1 MLLFQTISQ
10 TWFYFRKVEISSLD
24 KIKMRKLL
32 FLLFP
37 HICFSES
44 CTQLKQ
50 TLGLSSSN
58 PPENLRECNT
68 EEGAEGIQEV
78 IASNCTCKPDFKK
91 CRLSLIEESRINL
104 DGAQNE
110 NETVEKDEDDW
121 VWEKDVVE
129 VAGMRFSRKIF
140 DTEVDNEYKDKSL
153 SDLGE
158 PGKLCNFCCRVNN
171 TNEDITIQDQK
182 LGTALTAGVMLGI
195 ILVVVLISIVASKFS
210 KCSDKGN
217 PEEIQEPETK
227 TLTNTV

>member
-1 MLLFQTISQ
+1 MFQTISQ
-10 TWFYFRKVEISSLD
+10 TVAEKLISLVE
-24 KIKMRKLL
+24 IKMRKLL

-37 HICFSES
+37 HLCFTES
-44 CTQLKQ
+44 CTLLKQ
-50 TLGLSSSN
+50 TLGLSSGN
-58 PPENLRECNT
+58 PLENLRECHT
-68 EEGAEGIQEV
+68 EEGAEGIQEE

-104 DGAQNE
+104 DRAQNE

-129 VAGMRFSRKIF
+129 VDGMRFSRKIF
-140 DTEVDNEYKDKSL
+140 DTEVDKEYKDKSL

-171 TNEDITIQDQK
+171 TNEVTSNEDTSIQDEK

-195 ILVVVLISIVASKFS
+195 IVVVVLISIVASKFS
-210 KCSDKGN
+210 RCSDKGN
-217 PEEIQEPETK
+217 QDEI
-227 TLTNTV
+227 

>member
-1 MLLFQTISQ
+1 MFQTISQ
-10 TWFYFRKVEISSLD
+10 TVAEKLISLVE
-24 KIKMRKLL
+24 IKMRKLL

-37 HICFSES
+37 HLCFTES
-44 CTQLKQ
+44 CTLLKQ
-50 TLGLSSSN
+50 TLGLSRGN
-58 PPENLRECNT
+58 PPPENLRECNT
-68 EEGAEGIQEV
+68 EEGAEGIQEE

-104 DGAQNE
+104 DGPQNE

-129 VAGMRFSRKIF
+129 VAGVRFSRKMF

-171 TNEDITIQDQK
+171 TNEDIAIQDEK

-195 ILVVVLISIVASKFS
+195 IVVVVLISIVASKFS

-217 PEEIQEPETK
+217 QDEI
-227 TLTNTV
+227 